1 MAGQLNPTRV
11 PGATDITRSHGTA
24 FAEFAARTYG
34 YRGSSYLD
42 LWQCPVAR
50 LDDFWDAVWRFFA
63 VHSPSPHRRTRDGTM
78 PHVRWFRGAHVSDV
92 AHVFQSRSANTVAII
107 DVQEGAGSRQR
118 TRQLTWAQ
126 LRAEAQA
133 LNPHAKSP
141 WKISTTITSP
151 GAAS

>member
-11 PGATDITRSHGTA
+11 PSATHSARAHGTDI
-24 FAEFAARTYG
+24 AEFAARTYS
-34 YRGSSYLD
+34 YRGSSDLD

-50 LDDFWDAVWRFFA
+50 LDDFWDALWKFVA

-78 PHVRWFRGAHVSDV
+78 PHVRWFHGAHDSDV
-92 AHVFQSRSANTVAII
+92 AHLFQSRPANTVAII
-107 DVQEGAGSRQR
+107 DVQEGAGSQQQ

-133 LNPHAKSP
+133 LNPQAKSP
-141 WKISTTITSP
+141 WKISTTIASP